1 MSVSFHIVE
10 HLTAENCIQP
20 KGMINPL
27 LVAIQLYQNWTK
39 PVIIYKIVV
48 MHPTCKCEIDRQQCK
63 LSAEFRSKLFK
74 VHNYSPLVI
83 AETIPLQRVET
94 MDPNSGFNLTDFLM
108 KVDNSTSKSCVALKF
123 ESVKWKCLMMKNAEC
138 KFVVVNDMIFERG

>member
-39 PVIIYKIVV
+39 PVSCTK
-48 MHPTCKCEIDRQQCK
+48 
-63 LSAEFRSKLFK
+63 
-74 VHNYSPLVI
+74 
-83 AETIPLQRVET
+83 
-94 MDPNSGFNLTDFLM
+94 NSCYAPYL
-108 KVDNSTSKSCVALKF
+108 
-123 ESVKWKCLMMKNAEC
+123 
-138 KFVVVNDMIFERG
+138 

>member
-1 MSVSFHIVE
+1 
-10 HLTAENCIQP
+10 
-20 KGMINPL
+20 
-27 LVAIQLYQNWTK
+27 
-39 PVIIYKIVV
+39 

-94 MDPNSGFNLTDFLM
+94 MDPNIVS
-108 KVDNSTSKSCVALKF
+108 
-123 ESVKWKCLMMKNAEC
+123 
-138 KFVVVNDMIFERG
+138 I